1 MQMYCND
8 GIKKKNHFCGQ
19 QSHAISFTS
28 TPNNCAAWLGTW
40 SKNFAGGKLKGGHTN
55 TLIIIMWQRWK
66 TLWGRVLSNFNITNG
81 MYHDKWIFQKIP
93 FLNWIP
99 SAMLS
104 YLNVKGIFIWILI
117 FSYYKYVDL
126 VMPLGQ
132 HEVSCTSYKTMECKW
147 KKILWKVLGHF
158 FVYTFYCRSICM
170 V

>member
-99 SAMLS
+99 FHNDVELS
-104 YLNVKGIFIWILI
+104 QCQRYFYLNFNIQLLQI
-117 FSYYKYVDL
+117 
-126 VMPLGQ
+126 
-132 HEVSCTSYKTMECKW
+132 
-147 KKILWKVLGHF
+147 
-158 FVYTFYCRSICM
+158 CRSGYAFRATWGIM
-170 V
+170 HLI

>member
-66 TLWGRVLSNFNITNG
+66 TLWGRVLSNINITNG

-99 SAMLS
+99 FHNAMLS
-104 YLNVKGIFIWILI
+104 YLNVKGIFIDSMNLLPFKSRMNVKV
-117 FSYYKYVDL
+117 FSSYLQVNMML
-126 VMPLGQ
+126 L
-132 HEVSCTSYKTMECKW
+132 TSTYAN
-147 KKILWKVLGHF
+147 I
-158 FVYTFYCRSICM
+158 S
-170 V
+170 